1 MENKQ
6 RLTKKNQ
13 DEKWTIE
20 NWFSCYLIKRK
31 TKQVNKIKG
40 ESSDGFQNY
49 IKGKSKK
56 INKVNKS

>member
-1 MENKQ
+1 MLFNK
-6 RLTKKNQ
+6 K
-13 DEKWTIE
+13 
-20 NWFSCYLIKRK
+20 K

>member
-20 NWFSCYLIKRK
+20 NWFSCYLIKK